1 MVLRWEKAFLPS
13 SEKHLCCYLATCTED
28 HLGVRD
34 HGAAP
39 DSVHGQMGFNAV
51 VGYLLAAIALGA
63 TLQDLITLAR

>member
-1 MVLRWEKAFLPS
+1 MLVE
-13 SEKHLCCYLATCTED
+13 HGYLATCTED

-51 VGYLLAAIALGA
+51 VGYLPWGYAP
-63 TLQDLITLAR
+63 RSHHPR